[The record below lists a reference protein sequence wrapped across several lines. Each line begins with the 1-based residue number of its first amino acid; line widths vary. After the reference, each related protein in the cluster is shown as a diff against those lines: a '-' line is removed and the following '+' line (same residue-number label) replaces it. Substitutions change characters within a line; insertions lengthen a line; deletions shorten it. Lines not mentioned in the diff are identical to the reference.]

1 MRKSWFKTSNLL
13 NGAFFI
19 ALIIL
24 LINPSAKALMIEGLM
39 KVGLFQPD
47 IAKPVNKAET
57 VNSLPDVIFESPDGK
72 QIHLADQ
79 KGKVV
84 FLNFWATWCP
94 PCIAEMPSINKLYN
108 KLKDNKNVVFI
119 IVDADHNF
127 PKSMPFMAKY
137 HYNMPLYKLASNVP
151 PNLVSN
157 AIPATTIIDKNG
169 QIVFHQDGSA
179 DYGNPKVLEYLNKI
193 SK

>member
-1 MRKSWFKTSNLL
+1 MSRSRIF
-13 NGAFFI
+13 NGLFFVAI
-19 ALIIL
+19 LMLIFS
-24 LINPSAKALMIEGLM
+24 PSAKALVIEGLM
-39 KVGLFQPD
+39 KVGLFQPN
-47 IAKPVNKAET
+47 ISKPVST
-57 VNSLPDVIFESPDGK
+57 VNTNSNLPDVIFESPDGK
-72 QIHLADQ
+72 QVHLADQ

-108 KLKDNKNVVFI
+108 QLKNNNNVVFI

-127 PKSMPFMAKY
+127 QKSMPFMAKHRY
-137 HYNMPLYKLASNVP
+137 SMPLYKLASNVP

-157 AIPATTIIDKNG
+157 SIPATTIIDKNG
-169 QIVFHQDGSA
+169 QVVFHQEGSA